1 MGDKC
6 GDHPPLDCVG
16 QPGTP
21 ATWLTGMSSE
31 PMIPAADDDDEIPAT
46 QTSAHGE
53 VGGSVLV

>member
-1 MGDKC
+1 MGDQC
-6 GDHPPLDCVG
+6 RDHPPLDCVG

-31 PMIPAADDDDEIPAT
+31 PMIPACDDDDEIPAT

-53 VGGSVLV
+53 VGIQS